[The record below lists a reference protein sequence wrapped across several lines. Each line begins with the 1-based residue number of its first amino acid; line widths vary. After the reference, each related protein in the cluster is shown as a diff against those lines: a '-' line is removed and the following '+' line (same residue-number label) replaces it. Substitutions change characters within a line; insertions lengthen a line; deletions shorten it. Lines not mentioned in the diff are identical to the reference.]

1 MLEGQW
7 HCNHV
12 LYQFEW
18 VHNVKQCVQK
28 VFKLA
33 FKDLCLY
40 SGVVCPC
47 FQSDSLV
54 LRAWWCHS
62 SAFTTAQLK
71 EKGMAMPCKALWMIF
86 LGLQLQQ
93 QWSPLCS
100 RHRRVFTTSSHWS
113 SPNCWCWLSK
123 LQEFTLTDNK
133 HTLDHQQTQL
143 RLARLAMIYCSILHW
158 GHPFNR
164 WKVTVNVM
172 ICKEARN
179 IKIHCLL
186 VIHLH
191 QTDCNLVQPSCI
203 SPHTKH
209 TKMGCLRF
217 TLLKQAK
224 DHCFCD

>member
-123 LQEFTLTDNK
+123 LQEFTLTDKQTHTRPPTNPTKIGKTGNDLLQHPPLGPPLQPMEGDSQCHDLQRSQK
-133 HTLDHQQTQL
+133 HQNPL
-143 RLARLAMIYCSILHW
+143 LA
-158 GHPFNR
+158 GHPFAPN
-164 WKVTVNVM
+164 W
-172 ICKEARN
+172 
-179 IKIHCLL
+179 L
-186 VIHLH
+186 
-191 QTDCNLVQPSCI
+191 QPS
-203 SPHTKH
+203 P
-209 TKMGCLRF
+209 
-217 TLLKQAK
+217 TLMHFSTHKTHQNGLLAF
-224 DHCFCD
+224 HAAEAS